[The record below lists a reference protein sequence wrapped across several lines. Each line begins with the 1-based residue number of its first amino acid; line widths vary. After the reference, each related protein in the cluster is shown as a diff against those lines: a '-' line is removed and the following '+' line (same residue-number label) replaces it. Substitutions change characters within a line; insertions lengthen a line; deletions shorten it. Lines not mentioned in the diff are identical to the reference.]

1 MRGPPVEVEGAWLVV
16 FAGLAV
22 ALLSLGAFVRGVL
35 QKWSRRRRMRGRMA
49 RAQRGEREAE
59 ALLERAGW
67 AVVGCQVQGS
77 YGLWVGG
84 RERPVA
90 LRADYLVEAQGRRF
104 VAEVKTGTKAVDLG
118 TPATRRQLLEYR
130 VAFDVEGVLLVD
142 AEAGRVEEVR
152 FPLPGAGASK
162 GGRFVWLLAGLVLG
176 AGGGLALETI
186 FFSNGDTQPTKAGG
200 RGGGRKAAPRPDG
213 GGPAPN
219 KPPF

>member
-1 MRGPPVEVEGAWLVV
+1 M
-16 FAGLAV
+16 FAGLAL
-22 ALLSLGAFVRGVL
+22 ALLSLGAFARGALERGV
-35 QKWSRRRRMRGRMA
+35 RRRRLKARLV

-77 YGLWVGG
+77 YNLWVAGK
-84 RERPVA
+84 ERSVG

-118 TPATRRQLLEYR
+118 TSATRRQLLEYR

-152 FPLPGAGASK
+152 FPLPGSGGAGR

-186 FFSNGDTQPTKAGG
+186 FFSNGETQPTKGSG
-200 RGGGRKAAPRPDG
+200 RGGGRKAAMRPDG
-213 GGPAPN
+213 GGLAPSN
-219 KPPF
+219 PPF